1 MTLTTTISTPIQR
14 TILLMMILT
23 MVIFNDDH
31 ADANVINNATVDATV
46 AGANILMMLLTL
58 MQC

>member
-1 MTLTTTISTPIQR
+1 
-14 TILLMMILT
+14 MILT